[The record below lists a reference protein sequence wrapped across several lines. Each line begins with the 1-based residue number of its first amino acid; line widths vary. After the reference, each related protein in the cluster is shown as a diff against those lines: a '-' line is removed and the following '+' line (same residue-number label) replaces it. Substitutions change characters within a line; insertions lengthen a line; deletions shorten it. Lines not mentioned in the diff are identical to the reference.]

1 MERSSIIKKA
11 HLEAENFLKNE
22 KQFHLGA
29 LPTEQSNPKTRNL
42 DKIFASDTS
51 KGVETLLSVD
61 KDVQKMAQGI
71 LKGKDF
77 ESMVNVCV
85 KAINEGKKI
94 VFSGC
99 GATGRLSILLESMW
113 RNYFHQLEKKYSET
127 YRKVKKFENQVF
139 SIMTGGDYA
148 LIRSV
153 EYFEDY
159 TVFGKQ
165 QVKEMGITKG
175 DVLIAI
181 TEGGETSS
189 VLGTIEES
197 ADRGALVFLMFNNPA
212 NILIKHV
219 ERSKKAIEDPRVTVL
234 DLYCGP
240 MAIAGSTRM
249 QATTS
254 EQLIGGAALESVLR
268 ILLESELTKDE
279 LEMLGIVEDIDYAS
293 AFNRLLDELLDP
305 VNLRNIAEYIDLERN
320 IYQKNGLITYFANNY
335 LLDIFT
341 DTTERAP
348 TFLLPPFKKFDDT
361 VALPSWA
368 FVKNPLF
375 PTIKTWEYIFGRPVR
390 CLDWGS
396 DLYREM
402 GAPEALASNPPQLD
416 KTQIIKFHIGNE
428 NDESRYSKTPNL
440 AVNFLGSS
448 EFIDDDYESYNR
460 AFQRC
465 SSNFQNKITLVIG
478 KGDANVDFRIDCS
491 PVNSVLNLM
500 GHMAV
505 KLFLNTVSTGTMVLM
520 GRVTSN
526 WMSWVEVSNKKLR
539 DRGIRLIAELCGI
552 SYEDSCYALHES
564 LEEMKTIDF
573 SGKEKPSPVQFT
585 IKKINGHQDV

>member
-1 MERSSIIKKA
+1 MIKKA
-11 HLEAENFLKNE
+11 HQEAESFLKNE

-29 LPTEQSNPKTRNL
+29 LPTEQSNLKTRNL
-42 DKIFASDTS
+42 DRIFALDTS
-51 KGVETLLSVD
+51 EGVKTLLSVD
-61 KDVQKMAQGI
+61 RDVQKMAQRI
-71 LKGKDF
+71 LKGKEF

-85 KAINEGKKI
+85 NAINEGNKI

-113 RNYFHQLEKKYSET
+113 RTYFHQLEKKYSEI
-127 YRKVKKFENQVF
+127 YRKTKKFENHVF

-159 TVFGKQ
+159 SEFGKQ

-189 VLGTIEES
+189 VLGTVEES
-197 ADRGALVFLMFNNPA
+197 ADRGAHVFLMFNNPVD
-212 NILIKHV
+212 ILIKHV

-254 EQLIGGAALESVLR
+254 EQLIGSAALESVLR
-268 ILLESELTKDE
+268 ILCESVLTEDE
-279 LEMLGIVEDIDYAS
+279 LEMLGIKDIDYAD

-305 VNLRNIAEYIDLERN
+305 VNLRKIAEYIELERN
-320 IYQKNGLITYFANNY
+320 IYQKSGLITYFANNY

-361 VALPSWA
+361 IASPSWA
-368 FVKNPLF
+368 FVKNPLY
-375 PTIKTWEYIFGRPVR
+375 PTTETWKNVLGRQVR
-390 CLDWGS
+390 CLEWES
-396 DLYREM
+396 NLYRNM

-428 NDESRYSKTPNL
+428 NDESRYSKIPNL

-448 EFIDDDYESYNR
+448 ELKDDDYKNYKR
-460 AFQRC
+460 AFHIC
-465 SSNFQNKITLVIG
+465 SSYYQSKISLVIG
-478 KGDANVDFRIDCS
+478 KGDEAVDFRIDCS

-500 GHMAV
+500 EHMAV

-539 DRGIRLIAELCGI
+539 DRGIRLISEICGI
-552 SYEDSCYALHES
+552 SYEDACYALHES
-564 LEEMKTIDF
+564 LEELKNF
-573 SGKEKPSPVQFT
+573 NVKEKENLSPVQYT
-585 IKKINGHQDV
+585 IRKINSKKKIRK